1 MRIISIINNSES
13 FEIID
18 NIKKKLE
25 SAQNISDYYSLISK
39 ASNLLLSLRSE
50 ALLMCCQYSQ
60 NTVDEIDRTIT
71 SVFNITVEQEYLDKD
86 NYVYHITFP
95 FVIPKRGK
103 RIEQE
108 LLDVCIK
115 AALKEYHRNYGTKI
129 FPFSQP
135 VLFFENKFVDAINT
149 THTRDADNYEIGS
162 IINALQNIFFGDD
175 RDVTIVIKNTGN
187 CKRTETVLHIFSYSC
202 FPLIFSNF

>member
-18 NIKKKLE
+18 NI
-25 SAQNISDYYSLISK
+25 K

-71 SVFNITVEQEYLDKD
+71 SVFHITVEQEYLDKD

-135 VLFFENKFVDAINT
+135 AALIRHHALRYRNT
-149 THTRDADNYEIGS
+149 AN
-162 IINALQNIFFGDD
+162 
-175 RDVTIVIKNTGN
+175 
-187 CKRTETVLHIFSYSC
+187 
-202 FPLIFSNF
+202 